1 MSSPRREYKYQKRAM
16 LLQNQLNQENATIA
30 YNRTRQ
36 LTSDAPLLEKLG
48 KQEAGI
54 NTAFGENGTVSS
66 ASQSPQADGS
76 SIPSP
81 LGLVQADNARIA
93 NVNASVQNLIGLAST
108 DAQIRKLDSETEA
121 NSIDNLTRN
130 FLNLKRAGLLDSQ
143 TSKTF
148 ADAVH
153 QKIVNKYAPEKL
165 SAEASSAS
173 SKALLDHAESAAG
186 PEMIKARYDNLIAD
200 TYARLAAGELSRKE
214 AETEV
219 RKWSLMKSEEIRNYA
234 SANESNSSAS
244 LNVENARGVALDNRL
259 KTLTFDNKLVE
270 SFESA
275 EQSKLKTVGMKL
287 QNLPHSVSEHFT
299 RSALFALERIQ
310 KGNGSAAD
318 YALVASQTAREYA
331 QFANNE
337 AKDWSKIILGALP
350 MSSAGSA
357 QTGERGS
364 GYVVNSPYVPQY

>member
-143 TSKTF
+143 TSKTI
-148 ADAVH
+148 AEAVH

-200 TYARLAAGELSRKE
+200 TNARLAAGELSRKE

-244 LNVENARGVALDNRL
+244 LNVENTRGVALDNRL

-310 KGNGSAAD
+310 KGHGSAAD

-357 QTGERGS
+357 QTAERGS

>member
-1 MSSPRREYKYQKRAM
+1 M

-143 TSKTF
+143 TSKTI
-148 ADAVH
+148 AEAVH

-200 TYARLAAGELSRKE
+200 TNARLAAGELSRKE

-244 LNVENARGVALDNRL
+244 LNVENTRGVALDNRL

-310 KGNGSAAD
+310 KGHGSAAD

-357 QTGERGS
+357 QTAERGS